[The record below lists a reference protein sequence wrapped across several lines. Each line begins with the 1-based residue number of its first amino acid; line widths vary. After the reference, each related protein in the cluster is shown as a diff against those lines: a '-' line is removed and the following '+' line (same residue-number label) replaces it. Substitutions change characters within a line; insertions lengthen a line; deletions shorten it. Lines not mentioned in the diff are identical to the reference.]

1 MDYIAR
7 FTEMDFSTR
16 QEIVDRFGPLAF
28 PMYYGGRFL
37 HVWSSNIRIQL
48 PASIIGNLIIL
59 YTLAQFG
66 LFIWGYFLRP
76 SRLPVY
82 CHAETG
88 SWVLVTGASDGIGRG
103 FADEFVARG
112 FNVLLHGRNPEK
124 LAKVKR
130 EINLRWPKRQVEF
143 VVADASSGDHPEDAV
158 IEKVKQLPG
167 KLTVLVN
174 NVGGITTKPIYVP
187 LSETTSEAVE
197 TCINVNARFPIQLTR
212 GLLPMLQDNTPSLI
226 INCSS
231 TAGVHG
237 VPYIAAYAGTKGFLN
252 SLSQS
257 LHTELKRSSLKAEVE
272 VISFVIGN
280 VISANNK
287 SDVPFVTMSSAE
299 CAKGCLARVGCGEV
313 VTFAHW
319 KHFLTVQGMFL
330 LPEKYRR
337 TVLLSETEQRVAD
350 EKKRL

>member
-1 MDYIAR
+1 
-7 FTEMDFSTR
+7 MDFSSR

-37 HVWSSNIRIQL
+37 HIWSSNDRLQL
-48 PASIIGNLIIL
+48 TAAAIGNLAIVYVVAQIL
-59 YTLAQFG
+59 

-88 SWVLVTGASDGIGRG
+88 SWALVTGASDGIGRG
-103 FADEFVARG
+103 FADELVARG
-112 FNVLLHGRNPEK
+112 FNVLLHGRNPQK
-124 LAKVKR
+124 LENVKR
-130 EINLRWPKRQVEF
+130 QINMRWPKRKVEI
-143 VVADASSGDHPEDAV
+143 VVADASSGDHPENAV

-167 KLTVLVN
+167 KLTILVN
-174 NVGGITTKPIYVP
+174 NVGGIVTKPIYAP
-187 LSETTSEAVE
+187 LSETTSDAVE

-212 GLLPMLQDNTPSLI
+212 ALLPMLQDNTPSLI

-237 VPYIAAYAGTKGFLN
+237 VPYVAAYAGTKGFLN
-252 SLSQS
+252 SLSES
-257 LHTELKRSSLKAEVE
+257 LQTELKRSSLKANVE

-319 KHFLTVQGMFL
+319 KHHLTVKSMFL
-330 LPEKYRR
+330 VPVGLRR
-337 TVLLSETEQRVAD
+337 KIFLSETEQRVED